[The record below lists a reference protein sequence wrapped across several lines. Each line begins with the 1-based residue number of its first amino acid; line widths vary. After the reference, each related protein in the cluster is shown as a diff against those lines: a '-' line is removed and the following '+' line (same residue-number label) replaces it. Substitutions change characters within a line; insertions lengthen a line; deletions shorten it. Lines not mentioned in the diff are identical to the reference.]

1 MYNNKHV
8 GGNNMKNQDNRE
20 QLDTNLY
27 KKIMDDKVQMIVKL
41 REARDAIVAS
51 LETKYTDLANLK
63 KQRKEIRKNIKIQR
77 RAIIK
82 AQNERYSLNREL
94 SKQLKL
100 SNDLTI
106 KYSNEGEEIINSQK
120 YYPETAK
127 KTR

>member
-27 KKIMDDKVQMIVKL
+27 KKIMDDKVKMIVKL
-41 REARDAIVAS
+41 TEARDAIVSS
-51 LETKYTDLANLK
+51 LETKYSDLENLK
-63 KQRKEIRKNIKIQR
+63 KQRKEIRKNIRIQR
-77 RAIIK
+77 RAIVK
-82 AQNERYSLNREL
+82 AQSERYSLNREL

-100 SNDLTI
+100 SNDLTV

>member
-1 MYNNKHV
+1 
-8 GGNNMKNQDNRE
+8 MKNQDNRE

-94 SKQLKL
+94 SKHLKL